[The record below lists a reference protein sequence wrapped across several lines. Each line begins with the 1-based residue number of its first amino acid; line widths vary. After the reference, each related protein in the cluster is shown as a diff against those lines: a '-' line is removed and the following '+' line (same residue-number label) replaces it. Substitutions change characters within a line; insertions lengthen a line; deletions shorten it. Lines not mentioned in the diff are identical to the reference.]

1 MGILQRMGRNDM
13 AFATANL
20 EPRVLWRYF
29 EEISR
34 IPRASKK
41 EGRVLEY
48 LLRRA
53 GELGIDCRQDDAGNI
68 VMYRPAH
75 SRYSRAPAAVVQSH
89 VDMVCEKNSD
99 SDHDFDRDPIV
110 LQVDGEWVRA
120 KGTSLGA
127 DNGIGVASMLSILSD
142 SSLELGP
149 LELLFTVEEEIGL
162 NGARDLAPEMIS
174 GRTLI
179 NLDTEEVGSLYVGC
193 AGGRDS
199 DLFVPMEAESA
210 GGSLKALK
218 LGVTGLRGGHS
229 GAEIH
234 LGGANALKL
243 LARMLSRLRHAAGT
257 PLRVASL
264 AGGDKHNAIPREAF
278 AVVVVDEAGTGAVRS
293 SFDEY
298 VSTLHGEL
306 HSVDPGAR
314 FHLDPADLPP
324 KVFDERSSARL
335 VDTVMAIPH
344 GVLAMSRIVEG
355 LVETSS
361 NLSSVRTGGEEAHI
375 HASHR
380 SSVDSALDWM
390 CETHRSI
397 ASLSGARIE
406 QDAGYPGWSP
416 DPDSRILGMAKEASQ
431 RILGRSPNVRAI
443 HAGLECGVIK
453 GKFEGMDA
461 ISIGPTIR
469 GPHSPDERVHIQSVH
484 QFRSILLETLRLFS
498 SRGIRV
504 G

>member
-1 MGILQRMGRNDM
+1 M
-13 AFATANL
+13 AYVTEDL
-20 EPRVLWRYF
+20 EPRVVWRNF

-34 IPRASKK
+34 IPRASRK
-41 EGRVLEY
+41 EGPVLEY

-53 GELGIDCRQDDAGNI
+53 RELGVDCRQDDAGNVVI
-68 VMYRPAH
+68 YRPAH
-75 SRYSRAPAAVVQSH
+75 PRYSRAPVAVLQSH

-127 DNGIGVASMLSILSD
+127 DNGIGVASMLSILSE

-162 NGARDLAPEMIS
+162 NGARDLDRGMIS

-179 NLDTEEVGSLYVGC
+179 NLDTEEVESLYVGC

-199 DLFVPMEAESA
+199 DFFLPMKAESA
-210 GGSLKALK
+210 GAALKALK

-234 LGGANALKL
+234 LGGANAIKL
-243 LARMLSRLRHAAGT
+243 LARVLSHLRGAVGT
-257 PLRVASL
+257 PLRVASF

-278 AVVVVDEAGTGAVRS
+278 AVVAVDAGSEHAVQN
-293 SFDEY
+293 SFDTFA
-298 VSTLHGEL
+298 STLYGEL
-306 HSVDPGAR
+306 HSMDPGAR
-314 FHLDPADLPP
+314 FHLDSADLPP
-324 KVFDERSSARL
+324 MVFDERSSGRL
-335 VDTVMAIPH
+335 VDTIMAIPH
-344 GVLAMSRIVEG
+344 GVLAMSRLMED

-361 NLSSVRTGGEEAHI
+361 NLSSIRAGSEEVHI
-375 HASHR
+375 HTSHR
-380 SSVDSALDWM
+380 SSVDSALDWV

-397 ASLSGARIE
+397 AALSGARIE
-406 QDAGYPGWSP
+406 QDAGYPGWNP
-416 DPDSRILGMAKEASQ
+416 DPASRILGLAKEASLSV
-431 RILGRSPNVRAI
+431 LGRAPAVRAI

-453 GKFEGMDA
+453 RNFEGMDA
-461 ISIGPTIR
+461 VSIGPTIR
-469 GPHSPDERVHIQSVH
+469 GPHSPDERVHIESVH
-484 QFRSILLETLRLFS
+484 RFWSILLETLRLFS
-498 SRGIRV
+498 SSGS
-504 G
+504 